1 MHQGGCKENQI
12 SGVFLDE
19 GIDIRPHHVRAT
31 IESHNAMCSKRLPKE
46 AAKNA
51 INNNAQNKPFD
62 LDGDLQPA

>member
-19 GIDIRPHHVRAT
+19 GIDIKPHQVKST
-31 IESHNAMCSKRLPKE
+31 IESHEALCSKRLPKE

-51 INNNAQNKPFD
+51 IKYNAQDKPLD